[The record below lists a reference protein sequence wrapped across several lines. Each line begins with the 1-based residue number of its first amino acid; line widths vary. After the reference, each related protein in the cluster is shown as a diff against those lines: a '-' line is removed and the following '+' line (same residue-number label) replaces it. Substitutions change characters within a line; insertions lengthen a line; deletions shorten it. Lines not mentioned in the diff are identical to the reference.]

1 MASRVKQKNE
11 ARDGAGNDITLSD
24 DAHQAVMQQF
34 EEFADGT
41 TEIRKLAEKCRDYKD
56 GNHWTD
62 EERKTLARRKQ
73 PCITDNKIQDKCDT
87 LAGIE
92 KKQRTDPKAFPRN
105 PSPQDEQAAEAA
117 TDSLRYIAD
126 KNNYKTSVRAEAV
139 DNLIVEGL
147 CAGQVIVEKKKG
159 SEPDVCMEHIRQDRV
174 YYDIHSLKKDF
185 SDARYKGYFT
195 WMDYEEAAENP
206 AWNKEVLEA
215 SVGSTSKS
223 SPTRSLDDKPR
234 WVMTQGKRKR
244 VQVFKH
250 YRLKGGVW
258 NESVWCR
265 GGWLE
270 EEKPCAYKDDAGQP
284 MCCVE
289 IQALYR
295 DSEGAP
301 YGVVPRYLDLQD
313 EHNKRR
319 SKMLHL
325 LNAKR
330 IIIGAGMV
338 SDEDGG
344 VKRLRDEAHKPDGVM
359 VIQGDVSQIKV
370 EDNLAE
376 AEGQWRLLQQT
387 DMALAQTGPNAAL
400 AGTSG
405 SLSGVAKARDQ
416 VAGELPIS
424 PLFDALDAWE
434 LRMYRQV
441 WHRVKQF
448 WNAEMWIRVT
458 DDEQKVKWVGLNQP
472 LSQADM
478 AAQAAAQDP
487 KFQSLPDEEKRA
499 IITQL
504 AQHPAAQAPA
514 LNEQSGAPM
523 KRNDVAQMDV
533 DIIIDRGQ
541 DTVTV
546 QQEEFAQ
553 LAEIANGRPEIPFDV
568 IVEMSQLRS
577 TTKKRVLEKLS
588 GADDPMAQQRAQ
600 MQQMIEQLNA
610 ALLQAKVRRE
620 NASAQRDEVAAVEG
634 QVDASVKVATFTS
647 PQPEVQGKPG
657 KPGAGTKG
665 TVSVN

>member
-1 MASRVKQKNE
+1 MASRVKKDSGTAKDPTFQ
-11 ARDGAGNDITLSD
+11 D
-24 DAHQAVMQQF
+24 DAHQIVVSQF

-41 TEIRKLAEKCRDYKD
+41 VNIRKLAEKCRDYKD

-62 EERKTLARRKQ
+62 DERKTLARRKQ

-105 PSPQDEQAAEAA
+105 PSPQDEGSAEAA
-117 TDSLRYIAD
+117 TDALRYVAD

-147 CAGQVIVEKKKG
+147 CAGQVIVEKRKG
-159 SEPDVCMEHIRQDRV
+159 NDPDVCMEHIRQDRV

-195 WMDYEEAAENP
+195 WMDYEEAAENGK
-206 AWNKEVLEA
+206 WNKEALDA
-215 SVGSTSKS
+215 SVGSTSQSGPDK
-223 SPTRSLDDKPR
+223 SLDDKPR
-234 WVMTQGKRKR
+234 FIMSRGKRKR
-244 VQVFKH
+244 VQIFKH

-258 NESVWCR
+258 HESVWCR

-270 EEKPCAYKDDAGQP
+270 AEKPCAYKDENGQP
-284 MCCVE
+284 ACCVE

-295 DSEGAP
+295 DSDGAP

-330 IIIGAGMV
+330 IVLQKGMV
-338 SDEDGG
+338 ADEDGG
-344 VKRLRDEAHKPDGVM
+344 IKKLRDEAHKADGVIE
-359 VIQGDVSQIKV
+359 VNGDITQFRV

-441 WHRVKQF
+441 WMRVKQF

-458 DDEQKVKWVGLNQP
+458 DDEKKVKWVGLNQP
-472 LSQADM
+472 VLVGDVLAQQ
-478 AAQAAAQDP
+478 AAQMP
-487 KFQSLPDEEKRA
+487 EFQ
-499 IITQL
+499 
-504 AQHPAAQAPA
+504 QAPPEDQQGVIQA
-514 LNEQSGAPM
+514 IAQNPQSQQQMLDDKTGQP
-523 KRNDVAQMDV
+523 KKKNDVANMDI
-533 DIIIDRGQ
+533 DIIIDRGM

-546 QQEEFAQ
+546 QQEEFSQ
-553 LAEIANGRPEIPFDV
+553 LVEIAKGRPEIPFDV
-568 IVEMSQLRS
+568 IIEMSQLRS
-577 TTKKRVLEKLS
+577 STKTRVLEKMS
-588 GADDPMAQQRAQ
+588 GANDPMAQQRAQ
-600 MQQMIEQLNA
+600 MQQMIEQLQA
-610 ALLQAKVRRE
+610 ALLQAQVRRE
-620 NASAQRDEVAAVEG
+620 NASAGKDEAAAVES
-634 QVDASVKVATFTS
+634 QVDASVKVATFTT
-647 PQPEVQGKPG
+647 PQPQEAPSAPG
-657 KPGAGTKG
+657 KAGGAAGGSKG